1 MKTPGVLLFLVPLLA
16 YAEHAAVSDRELSL
30 GGVAIG
36 DTAAQV
42 AARLGEPK
50 RKVPAQDFLDLH
62 YEYAALRVSFN
73 GGIVAGLQAD
83 TRGACTPKGLCPGDR
98 LDRMRALYG
107 APIVSDRETGRY
119 YEYIGGDAGCWLQ
132 IRARGKRVASI
143 EVACQP

>member
-1 MKTPGVLLFLVPLLA
+1 MKRPAILLFLMPLLA
-16 YAEHAAVSDRELSL
+16 CAEEGTASDRELAL
-30 GGVAIG
+30 GGVAVG

-42 AARLGEPK
+42 TSRLGEPK

-62 YEYAALRVSFN
+62 YDYASLRVSFN
-73 GGIVAGLQAD
+73 GGIVAGLHAD
-83 TRGACTPKGLCPGDR
+83 KRGACTPKGLCPGDR

-107 APIVSDRETGRY
+107 EPIVSDRETGRY
-119 YEYIGGDAGCWLQ
+119 FEYIGGDAACWLQ

>member
-1 MKTPGVLLFLVPLLA
+1 MKTWAVVLLLVPA
-16 YAEHAAVSDRELSL
+16 RAFAAEGFVSDRELAL

-36 DTAAQV
+36 DTAARV
-42 AARLGEPK
+42 VSRLGEPK
-50 RKVPAQDFLDLH
+50 RKVAAQDFLDLH
-62 YEYAALRVSFN
+62 YDYPNLRVSFN
-73 GGIVAGLQAD
+73 EGIVAGLQAD

-107 APIVSDRETGRY
+107 APVVADRETGRF
-119 YEYIGGDAGCWLQ
+119 YEYIGDDAGCWLQ